1 VDAAS
6 PSRTAHP
13 AYGAVRVIDNADLSP
28 SEGRSCHD
36 GAVNQAEPE
45 DAGRA
50 ADATGHGVSFEE
62 IISGWI
68 AEGTV
73 PTWPDGVP
81 HPTEAPETAVTDET
95 AVQPPAAVV
104 PPPACAPV
112 TPAQPPEVRAFD
124 EHFIPP
130 DPPPMPRIGVTAS
143 IGLALLGFGIVLLAL
158 PAVLGSNSSLGLPLG
173 LVSLA
178 LGLGWLVLRSWP
190 SVPDDGGDDGA
201 VL

>member
-1 VDAAS
+1 
-6 PSRTAHP
+6 
-13 AYGAVRVIDNADLSP
+13 
-28 SEGRSCHD
+28 
-36 GAVNQAEPE
+36 VNQAEPE
-45 DAGRA
+45 DAGGA
-50 ADATGHGVSFEE
+50 ADGTGHVVTFDE

-81 HPTEAPETAVTDET
+81 LDPETNVTNVTDVT
-95 AVQPPAAVV
+95 VV
-104 PPPACAPV
+104 PPPAAAPPPPPPV
-112 TPAQPPEVRAFD
+112 PRAPAPPPAPAEVAGVD
-124 EHFIPP
+124 EHFVPP

-158 PAVLGSNSSLGLPLG
+158 PAVLGQNSELGLPLG

-190 SVPDDGGDDGA
+190 SVPAEDGDGDDGA

>member
-1 VDAAS
+1 
-6 PSRTAHP
+6 
-13 AYGAVRVIDNADLSP
+13 
-28 SEGRSCHD
+28 
-36 GAVNQAEPE
+36 VNQAEPE

-50 ADATGHGVSFEE
+50 ADATGHVVTFDE

-81 HPTEAPETAVTDET
+81 LAPETKVTDVT
-95 AVQPPAAVV
+95 NATDVAPSVA
-104 PPPACAPV
+104 PPPPPPPV
-112 TPAQPPEVRAFD
+112 TRAPAPPPRPVEVPAVD

-143 IGLALLGFGIVLLAL
+143 IGLALLSFGIVLLAL
-158 PAVLGSNSSLGLPLG
+158 PAVLGQNSALGLPLG

-190 SVPDDGGDDGA
+190 SVPAEDGDGDDGA